1 MRAALIAIMVLLL
14 PAALFAS
21 GPTIGIWFDYRVGMS
36 YSPMPHESF
45 VGYVYADNAGCYL
58 NAVEFGVSPL
68 PPSVYYDGF
77 EVPEGSLVIGDP
89 VTQGGVAITYFPPLN
104 GYYPGYNELC
114 KLYFTA
120 EEDWCTDF
128 GGTLWQ
134 VPLAI
139 VPHVETGLVQG
150 ACFPEGNLINF
161 IGLTS
166 IICPEHPISVETRSW
181 GAIKSLF

>member
-21 GPTIGIWFDYRVGMS
+21 QTMGIWFDYRAGMT

-58 NAVEFGVSPL
+58 NGVEFGVSGL
-68 PPSVYYDGF
+68 PPAVYYDGF
-77 EVPEGSLVIGDP
+77 DVPEGSLVIGDP
-89 VTQGGVAITYFPPLN
+89 IAQGGVAITYFPPLN
-104 GYYPGYNELC
+104 GYFPGYNELC
-114 KLYFTA
+114 RLFFTA
-120 EEDWCTDF
+120 EEDWCYLY
-128 GGTLWQ
+128 GGGLINVTLS
-134 VPLAI
+134 I
-139 VPHVETGLVQG
+139 VPHAETGLIQG
-150 ACFPEGNLINF
+150 ACFPESNLINF

-166 IICPEHPISVETRSW
+166 YLCPHEIGVKTQSW